1 MSFEPFYVLIA
12 LIMVFVF
19 FRGNIAS
26 LMQDKKET
34 LQMFIII
41 SLVACFLYLISDY
54 LLDLRTNNAVN

>member
-1 MSFEPFYVLIA
+1 MNFEPFYVLIA

-34 LQMFIII
+34 LQIFIII
-41 SLVACFLYLISDY
+41 TLVACLLYLISDY
-54 LLDLRTNNAVN
+54 LLDLRMNNTGN

>member
-1 MSFEPFYVLIA
+1 MNLEPFYVLIA

-19 FRGNIAS
+19 FRGNIVF

-41 SLVACFLYLISDY
+41 TLVACFLYLISDY
-54 LLDLRTNNAVN
+54 LLDIRTNNAGN

>member
-1 MSFEPFYVLIA
+1 MNFEPFYVLIA

-19 FRGNIAS
+19 FRGNITS

-41 SLVACFLYLISDY
+41 TLVACFLYLISDY
-54 LLDLRTNNAVN
+54 LLDLKTNNAVN

>member
-1 MSFEPFYVLIA
+1 MNLEPFYELIA

-41 SLVACFLYLISDY
+41 SLIACFLYLISDY
-54 LLDLRTNNAVN
+54 LLDIKSNNIRN

>member
-1 MSFEPFYVLIA
+1 MNLEPFYVLIA

-41 SLVACFLYLISDY
+41 TLVACFLYLISDY
-54 LLDLRTNNAVN
+54 LLDLRTNNAGN

>member
-1 MSFEPFYVLIA
+1 MNLEPFYVLIA

-19 FRGNIAS
+19 FRGNIAF

-41 SLVACFLYLISDY
+41 TLVACFLYLISDY
-54 LLDLRTNNAVN
+54 LLDLRTNNAGN

>member
-41 SLVACFLYLISDY
+41 TLVACFLYLISDY
-54 LLDLRTNNAVN
+54 LLDLRTNNARN

>member
-1 MSFEPFYVLIA
+1 MNFEPFYVLIA

-19 FRGNIAS
+19 FRGNITS

-41 SLVACFLYLISDY
+41 TLVACFLYLISDY
-54 LLDLRTNNAVN
+54 LLDLRTNNAGN

>member
-1 MSFEPFYVLIA
+1 MNLEPFYVLIA

-19 FRGNIAS
+19 FRGNITS

-41 SLVACFLYLISDY
+41 TLVACFLYLISDY
-54 LLDLRTNNAVN
+54 LLDLKTNNAVN

>member
-1 MSFEPFYVLIA
+1 MNFEPFYVLIV

-41 SLVACFLYLISDY
+41 TLVACFLFLISDY
-54 LLDLRTNNAVN
+54 LLDLRSNNIR

>member
-1 MSFEPFYVLIA
+1 MNLEPFYVLIA

-19 FRGNIAS
+19 FRGNIVF

-41 SLVACFLYLISDY
+41 TLVACCLYLISDY

>member
-1 MSFEPFYVLIA
+1 MNFEPFYVLIA

-41 SLVACFLYLISDY
+41 TLVACFLYLISDY